1 MPSLFFDVQEVEE
14 TKTGKVNKSG
24 YLYVGRKHKDKEII
38 WIKLKE
44 CKKKIIYNPVTNTDY
59 EVRSKSSKYGVKGE
73 IVGMWDTKKQ
83 GSDSITK

>member
-24 YLYVGRKHKDKEII
+24 YLYVGRKHKDKEVI

-44 CKKKIIYNPVTNTDY
+44 CKKVLTQ
-59 EVRSKSSKYGVKGE
+59 E
-73 IVGMWDTKKQ
+73 Q
-83 GSDSITK
+83 GSGSITK

>member
-24 YLYVGRKHKDKEII
+24 HLYVGRKHKDKEVI

-44 CKKKIIYNPVTNTDY
+44 CKKTL
-59 EVRSKSSKYGVKGE
+59 
-73 IVGMWDTKKQ
+73 TKEQ
-83 GSDSITK
+83 GSG

>member
-24 YLYVGRKHKDKEII
+24 YLYVGRKHKDKEVI

-44 CKKKIIYNPVTNTDY
+44 CKKVL
-59 EVRSKSSKYGVKGE
+59 
-73 IVGMWDTKKQ
+73 TKEQ
-83 GSDSITK
+83 GSGRITK

>member
-24 YLYVGRKHKDKEII
+24 YLYVGRKHKDHEVI

-44 CKKKIIYNPVTNTDY
+44 CKKKFTQEQESGRV
-59 EVRSKSSKYGVKGE
+59 SK
-73 IVGMWDTKKQ
+73 
-83 GSDSITK
+83 